1 LKNDKGAILVVTIVS
16 MMVLTI
22 IGYVVMQMFSM
33 QNVLDTYDQTK
44 IRVDLAAEGIVER
57 ARGYLTYI
65 VKEKEDRNYKHD
77 HLLSVNKRVGDN
89 YGAHHEEGYL
99 YEKVRTASKW
109 YLLRDDELKLPQNVA
124 FDGRMYPPVFASVYC
139 EFVNSSAEGVAASA
153 GAYNGE
159 KTYRI
164 VGIASSTVN
173 VAGGTLITSKATC
186 YFRTYYGYTTTVIE
200 TEVHTGGVKEVFTCK
215 DIRHDIK
222 FLGWRKG

>member
-1 LKNDKGAILVVTIVS
+1 MKNDKGAILVVTIVS

-77 HLLSVNKRVGDN
+77 HLVSVGKFIGDN
-89 YGAHHEEGYL
+89 HGSNHKNGYL
-99 YEKVRTASKW
+99 YEKLNGQSGAKKQKKW
-109 YLLRDDELKLPQNVA
+109 YLLKDDELKLPENVA

-139 EFVNSSAEGVAASA
+139 QFVEDTQSGISGSPGAGDGVQLYKLVGVASA
-153 GAYNGE
+153 
-159 KTYRI
+159 
-164 VGIASSTVN
+164 TVN
-173 VAGGTLITSKATC
+173 VAGGTLITSVA
-186 YFRTYYGYTTTVIE
+186 
-200 TEVHTGGVKEVFTCK
+200 
-215 DIRHDIK
+215 
-222 FLGWRKG
+222 